1 LCFRSEAA
9 LDILVWV
16 GLSLVAT
23 MLAIVMRQHR
33 PEMAVLLTIAVGLM
47 LFAVFSQKLAGVI
60 DVLTGLSKIAA
71 LPSGTMML
79 LLRVVGI
86 SYLTEFAAQ
95 MCRDAGEGGIASKVE
110 LGGRLLI
117 LTLSIPILVALLQLM
132 LELIPG

>member
-1 LCFRSEAA
+1 M
-9 LDILVWV
+9 DILVWV
-16 GLSLVAT
+16 GLSLVAA
-23 MLAIVMRQHR
+23 MLSIVMRQHR
-33 PEMAVLLTIAVGLM
+33 PEMALLLTIAVGLM

-60 DVLTGLSKIAA
+60 DVLTGLSEIAA
-71 LPSGTMML
+71 LPPGTLML

-117 LTLSIPILVALLQLM
+117 LALSIPILIALLQLM
-132 LELIPG
+132 LELVPG

>member
-1 LCFRSEAA
+1 M
-9 LDILVWV
+9 DILVWV

-95 MCRDAGEGGIASKVE
+95 MCRDAGESGIASKVE

-117 LTLSIPILVALLQLM
+117 LVLSIPILVALLQLM